1 MTGGDAMEALLQDLR
16 YAARQLL
23 KHPGF
28 TAAAVGTIALG
39 LGANT
44 AIFTVVNAVLL
55 RPLTYPQP
63 DRLVIVWER
72 NRAGAQATN
81 VVNPGNYLDWRD
93 RATSFT
99 DFAALTW
106 SSMTF
111 TGDAPE
117 IVQGRSV
124 TPNFPRVLG
133 TAPAL
138 GRFFTPA
145 EALPR
150 GPSVIVLS
158 DGLWRGRFGADS
170 GVVGRAVPIAGGAA
184 TVVGVMPPTFR
195 PMPWGSE
202 EYWEPLRLDP
212 SDRTRRGRYAMVV
225 GRLRPGVTRER
236 AQAEMDV
243 ITSGIEREHPEFD
256 TGWSANVV
264 SLTDQVVGSARRS
277 LLIVLAAVAIVLLIA
292 CANVGNLMLARA
304 DGRRREFAVRT
315 ALGAPRWRLVR
326 QWLAESV
333 LVALV
338 GGAAGLVLA
347 KWGVDLLVASAPT
360 GVPRLAEIALDG
372 RVVAVTAGIT
382 LLVGIVAG
390 LPAALGVASAGLA
403 GGLRGESGRTT
414 ADTGAARFR
423 SGLVV
428 AQLSL
433 ALVLLAGAGLLV
445 RSLHRLAAVNP
456 GFDPSDLLTLSVE
469 LPQATYPDSSHRAA
483 FFSQLVERVG
493 GLPGVSAA
501 GAVSLL
507 PLTPQGAATR
517 FTIVGRPAPEP
528 GHWISADIRIADP
541 GYFAAARIPLERGRG
556 LAATDR
562 ADAPP
567 VVVINE
573 TMARKFWPNEN
584 PIGARL
590 QISWTHPDAQP
601 EIVGVVGDVRVSTL
615 DGELRPMIYYPQAQ
629 EPSGYMA
636 IVARHAGD
644 PAGFSAAVRALVLEL
659 DRNLPVSDVATMS
672 TRLVRSMADRR
683 YPMLLLSVFAA
694 LAVLLA
700 AVGIYGVLSYAVSQR
715 LREIGVRMA
724 LGAQRADVL
733 GMVIGR
739 GMRLTLMGVAIGA
752 AGGLFASRALGR
764 LLYGVAPT
772 DPITFA
778 AVAGLLVL
786 VALVAVYVPALRATR
801 VDPITVLRSE

>member
-1 MTGGDAMEALLQDLR
+1 MNNFWQDLR
-16 YAARQLL
+16 HAARQLL

-28 TAAAVGTIALG
+28 TFAAAGTIALG

-44 AIFTVVNAVLL
+44 AIFSVVNAVLL
-55 RPLTYPQP
+55 RPLTFPEP

-72 NRAGAQATN
+72 NRAGSQATN

-99 DFAALTW
+99 GLAAFTW
-106 SSMTF
+106 SSTTL

-117 IVQGRSV
+117 IVQGRAV
-124 TPNFPRVLG
+124 TANFFPVLG
-133 TAPAL
+133 AAPSL
-138 GRFFTPA
+138 GRVFTPA
-145 EALPR
+145 EALPG
-150 GPSVIVLS
+150 GPPVIVLS
-158 DGLWRGRFGADS
+158 DGLWRRRFGADS
-170 GVVGRAVPIAGGAA
+170 SVVGRAVPIAGGSA
-184 TVVGVMPPTFR
+184 TVLGVMPPAFR
-195 PMPWGSE
+195 PMPWGDE
-202 EYWEPLRLDP
+202 EYWEPFRRDP
-212 SDRTRRGRYAMVV
+212 SDRSRQGGRYAMVV

-264 SLTDQVVGSARRS
+264 SLTDQVVGSARPA
-277 LLIVLAAVAIVLLIA
+277 LLIVLTAVAIVLLIA

-315 ALGAPRWRLVR
+315 ALGATRWRLVR

-333 LVALV
+333 LVALL
-338 GGAAGLVLA
+338 GGAAGLLLA
-347 KWGVDLLVASAPT
+347 MWGVDLLVASRPADI
-360 GVPRLAEIALDG
+360 PRLTEIALDG
-372 RVVAVTAGIT
+372 RVIAVTAGLT

-390 LPAALGVASAGLA
+390 LPAALKVAADGLA

-414 ADTGAARFR
+414 ADAGATRFR

-456 GFDPSDLLTLSVE
+456 GFDPANLLTLSVE
-469 LPQATYPDSSHRAA
+469 LPGATYPDGTSRAA
-483 FFSQLVERVG
+483 FFSQLVGRVG
-493 GLPGVSAA
+493 SLPGVSAA
-501 GAVSLL
+501 GAVSFL
-507 PLTPQGAATR
+507 PLTGAGAATR

-528 GHWISADIRIADP
+528 GHWTSADIRIVDP
-541 GYFAAARIPLERGRG
+541 GYFAAMRIPLERGRS
-556 LAATDR
+556 LTSADR

-573 TMARKFWPNEN
+573 TMARRFWPNEN

-590 QISWTHPDAQP
+590 QVRWAHPEAQP
-601 EIVGVVGDVRVSTL
+601 LIVGVVGDVRVSSL

-629 EPSGYMA
+629 EPSGYMV

-644 PAGFSAAVRALVLEL
+644 AAGLTGAVRAVVREL

-672 TRLVRSMADRR
+672 TRLVRSMSDRR
-683 YPMLLLSVFAA
+683 YPMLLLTVFAA

-700 AVGIYGVLSYAVSQR
+700 AVGIYGVLSYAVNQR
-715 LREIGVRMA
+715 RREFGVRMA
-724 LGAQRADVL
+724 LGARGADVL
-733 GMVIGR
+733 RLVIGD
-739 GMRLTLMGVAIGA
+739 GMRLTLAGVAIGA
-752 AGGLFASRALGR
+752 TGSLFASRALGR
-764 LLYGVAPT
+764 LLYGVTPS
-772 DPITFA
+772 DPLTFA
-778 AVAGLLVL
+778 AVAGVLAL
-786 VALVAVYVPALRATR
+786 VALIAVYFPALRATR
-801 VDPITVLRSE
+801 VDPMTVLRSE

>member
-1 MTGGDAMEALLQDLR
+1 MDTLLQDLR
-16 YAARQLL
+16 YAVRQLI

-55 RPLTYPQP
+55 RPLTYPRP
-63 DRLVIVWER
+63 DQLVIVWER
-72 NRAGAQATN
+72 NRAGATATN

-99 DFAALTW
+99 DLAAITW

-124 TPNFPRVLG
+124 TPNFSRVLG
-133 TAPAL
+133 TTPRL

-145 EALPR
+145 EALPG
-150 GPSVIVLS
+150 GPPVIVLS
-158 DGLWRGRFGADS
+158 DGLWRGRFGGDS
-170 GVVGRAVPIAGGAA
+170 GVVGRTVPVAGGNA

-195 PMPWGSE
+195 AMPWGSE
-202 EYWEPLRLDP
+202 EYWEPFRLDP
-212 SDRTRRGRYAMVV
+212 SNRSRHGRYAMVV
-225 GRLRPGVTRER
+225 GRLRSGVTRER

-256 TGWSANVV
+256 TGWGANVV
-264 SLTDQVVGSARRS
+264 SLTDQVVGSARGT

-292 CANVGNLMLARA
+292 CANVGNLMLVRA

-315 ALGAPRWRLVR
+315 ALGAPRGRLVR

-333 LVALV
+333 VVAVL
-338 GGAAGLVLA
+338 GGAVGLLLA
-347 KWGVDLLVASAPT
+347 KWGVDLLVVAAPV
-360 GVPRLAEIALDG
+360 GIPRLAEIALDA

-382 LLVGIVAG
+382 LAVGIAAG
-390 LPAALGVASAGLA
+390 LPAALGVASSGLA
-403 GGLRGESGRTT
+403 AGLRGESTRTT
-414 ADTGAARFR
+414 ADAGSRRFR

-456 GFDPSDLLTLSVE
+456 GFDPADLLTLSVE
-469 LPQATYPDSSHRAA
+469 LPQATYPDDAHRSA
-483 FFSQLVERVG
+483 FFAQLVARVG
-493 GLPGVSAA
+493 EMPGVSAA
-501 GAVSLL
+501 GAVSFL
-507 PLTPQGAATR
+507 PLTNGGASTR

-528 GHWISADIRIADP
+528 GHWTSADIRIVAP
-541 GYFAAARIPLERGRG
+541 GYFPAMRIPLERGRG
-556 LAATDR
+556 LTAADR

-567 VVVINE
+567 VVLINE
-573 TMARKFWPNEN
+573 TMARQFWPNEN

-590 QISWTHPDAQP
+590 QINWTHPDVQP
-601 EIVGVVGDVRVSTL
+601 EIVGVVGDVHGSTL
-615 DGELRPMIYYPQAQ
+615 DGDLRPMVYYPQAQ
-629 EPSGYMA
+629 EASGSMT
-636 IVARHAGD
+636 IVARHGANAAGL
-644 PAGFSAAVRALVLEL
+644 AGAVRAAVREL

-672 TRLVRSMADRR
+672 TRLVRSMSDRR
-683 YPMLLLSVFAA
+683 YPMLLLTVFAA
-694 LAVLLA
+694 LAVVLA
-700 AVGIYGVLSYAVSQR
+700 AIGIYGVLSYAVNQR
-715 LREIGVRMA
+715 RREFGVRIA
-724 LGAQRADVL
+724 LGARGADVL
-733 GMVIGR
+733 RMVIGS
-739 GMRLTLMGVAIGA
+739 GMRLTLTGVAIGA
-752 AGGLFASRALGR
+752 VGAALGARALGR
-764 LLYGVAPT
+764 LLYDVRPT
-772 DPITFA
+772 DPLTFV
-778 AVAGLLVL
+778 AVAGVL
-786 VALVAVYVPALRATR
+786 TVVALAAICFPALRATR